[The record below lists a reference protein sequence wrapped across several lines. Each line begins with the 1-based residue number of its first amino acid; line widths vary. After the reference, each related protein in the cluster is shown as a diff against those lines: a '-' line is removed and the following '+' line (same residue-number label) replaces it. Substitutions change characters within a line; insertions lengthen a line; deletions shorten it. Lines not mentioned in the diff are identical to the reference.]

1 MLMESSTGKSAEPLR
16 AKRKLRPLKLPTS
29 PARVR
34 AENKVLWNE
43 ARSQEMA
50 NFFTLGY
57 EGRSIDELIATL
69 KAASVQSIL
78 DIRHTPLSMYRP
90 ELSKSNFQRRVED
103 EGFQYLHLPEL
114 GVPKDIR
121 AKAVTAG
128 TREPIWRWYDD
139 CIVERFFVRNLHWFL
154 NLAHPV
160 AMMCVEADP
169 TECHRHRLF
178 HALERQGLCGFDL

>member
-1 MLMESSTGKSAEPLR
+1 MN
-16 AKRKLRPLKLPTS
+16 RPLKLPTS

-34 AENKVLWNE
+34 VENKARWNE
-43 ARSQEMA
+43 ARSLDTA
-50 NFFTLGY
+50 DFFTVGY
-57 EGRSIDELIATL
+57 EGKPIGDLIAIF
-69 KAASVQSIL
+69 KDAGVQSVL

-90 ELSKSNFQRRVED
+90 ELSKVNFQRRMEG
-103 EGFQYLHLPEL
+103 EGFFYVHLPEL

-128 TREPIWRWYDD
+128 TRDPIWDWYNGSV
-139 CIVERFFVRNLHWFL
+139 VEPRFVQNLHWFL

-169 TECHRHRLF
+169 TECHRHCLF
-178 HALERQGLCGFDL
+178 NALENQGLRGFDL

>member
-1 MLMESSTGKSAEPLR
+1 MQ
-16 AKRKLRPLKLPTS
+16 RPLKLPTN

-34 AENKVLWNE
+34 AENKALWNE
-43 ARSQEMA
+43 ARSLDGA
-50 NFFTLGY
+50 DFFTVGY
-57 EGRSIDELIATL
+57 EGRKIDDLIAAL
-69 KAASVQSIL
+69 KSAEVQSIL

-103 EGFQYLHLPEL
+103 EGFQYFHSPEW

-121 AKAVTAG
+121 AKAITAG
-128 TREPIWRWYDD
+128 TRDPIWQWYDD
-139 CIVERFFVRNLHWFL
+139 YVVDKFFARNLHWFL

-178 HALERQGLCGFDL
+178 IALERQGLRGFDL